1 MLAASSKIKISIFNP
16 LSAFKLFRGRWWCES
31 SHHWSLKM
39 MSICRGTWSCH
50 RFYKG
55 IFRDRLAA
63 TLTSLSLN
71 EWVTFWPIT
80 EKCGISINP
89 FCSSANCWFVK
100 FDFLKMRLAFLDGGS
115 IWNVDYYGCFVLCS
129 TLRIPFSHLMCPFI
143 IGSLEWQAPFASC
156 SCNAPCLTWNHIWHD
171 KYAGAQLVGAYWS
184 VSI

>member
-1 MLAASSKIKISIFNP
+1 MWVISSLVPKNDVHLQGHAIMSP
-16 LSAFKLFRGRWWCES
+16 LLQRHFQGQVSCYTNLTLFKWV
-31 SHHWSLKM
+31 
-39 MSICRGTWSCH
+39 
-50 RFYKG
+50 
-55 IFRDRLAA
+55 
-63 TLTSLSLN
+63 
-71 EWVTFWPIT
+71 VTFWPVP
-80 EKCGISINP
+80 EKRGISINP
-89 FCSSANCWFVK
+89 FCSNANCWFVK